1 MKTLTMVKRRIFFF
15 SLFLSLL
22 GSLSYAQIKI
32 DVKTPREEKGKS
44 RFAKAGLISYLKQ
57 SEWAS
62 VVTFDEDFAIWL
74 RNYHGRLKGNV
85 LYINLDVELHTR
97 ATLKSGKL
105 LAAKHV
111 ADSVDLA
118 AASQLTTFEAR
129 EMYRLVTEHLQRG
142 RKLKGLTNA
151 VGALGSTL
159 VPGAGTLVET
169 GLKYFGVELEGQYTA
184 DQAVEGMVIGALL
197 ITEIKP
203 MIDAA
208 PPPLKK
214 KK

>member
-1 MKTLTMVKRRIFFF
+1 MENHDMLKKRTFFI
-15 SLFLSLL
+15 LL
-22 GSLSYAQIKI
+22 CLCLIGSLSYAQIKI

-44 RFAKAGLISYLKQ
+44 RFAKAGLISYLRQ

-74 RNYHGRLKGNV
+74 KNYRGRLKGNV

-105 LAAKHV
+105 LASKYV
-111 ADSVDLA
+111 VDSVDLA

-129 EMYRLVTEHLQRG
+129 EMYRLVTEKLQKG

-151 VGALGSTL
+151 VGALGS
-159 VPGAGTLVET
+159 ALVET

-197 ITEIKP
+197 ITELKP

-208 PPPLKK
+208 PPPQKK